1 MKKMKEFF
9 YYFDL
14 LYFYVYVSLFNH
26 FIQFS
31 FFYFITAVL
40 QQVAPKAKPGPKSYF
55 PLYNL

>member
-1 MKKMKEFF
+1 MKEVF

-31 FFYFITAVL
+31 FFLLYYSCPSAGGA
-40 QQVAPKAKPGPKSYF
+40 QGKAWSKVIFS
-55 PLYNL
+55 PL